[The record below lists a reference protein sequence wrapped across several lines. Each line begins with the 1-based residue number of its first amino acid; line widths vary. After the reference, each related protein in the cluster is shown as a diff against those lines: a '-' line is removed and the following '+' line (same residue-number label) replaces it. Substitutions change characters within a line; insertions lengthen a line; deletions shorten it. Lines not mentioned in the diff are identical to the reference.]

1 MNRDT
6 SNTQLLDSEDRQIQE
21 EEDIDDLDSALSNVQ
36 TYKLLDNAISILNEL
51 QSRSD
56 SNQLFR

>member
-21 EEDIDDLDSALSNVQ
+21 EEDIDDLDSGLSNVQ
-36 TYKLLDNAISILNEL
+36 TYKLLDNAISILSEL

-56 SNQLFR
+56 SN